1 MEISALKEIGLSDGE
16 IKTYL
21 ELIKHDETL
30 VSELAERTGIN
41 RTMTYQ
47 ILNNLLK
54 RGFVSYVIKNNVKYF
69 RASNPSRIL
78 EFLKEKELN
87 IQKLLPDLLKVSSK
101 TEKKYNIE
109 VYEGKEGLK
118 TIMNDILKS
127 KTEEWMDFTSGL
139 TIDILPDFFMDK
151 WERERY
157 KARIKAKFLINNNLE
172 GRRRGIQLSKL
183 KLSEVRYL
191 PKEFRSPA
199 HIYVYGN
206 KVGIALWVRDFPFG
220 ILIESKEIVIRFKEF
235 FEWFW
240 KIAKK

>member
-101 TEKKYNIE
+101 TEKKYN
-109 VYEGKEGLK
+109 
-118 TIMNDILKS
+118 
-127 KTEEWMDFTSGL
+127 
-139 TIDILPDFFMDK
+139 
-151 WERERY
+151 
-157 KARIKAKFLINNNLE
+157 
-172 GRRRGIQLSKL
+172 
-183 KLSEVRYL
+183 
-191 PKEFRSPA
+191 
-199 HIYVYGN
+199 
-206 KVGIALWVRDFPFG
+206 
-220 ILIESKEIVIRFKEF
+220 
-235 FEWFW
+235 
-240 KIAKK
+240 